1 MIPIS
6 EWRTQKSCCKDSVL
20 TVEKKECKK
29 NCCKDSILT
38 VEKEECKNLLSWFHS
53 HSGEECKKIADM
65 TPFSQWRRRLQ
76 NCCQHDSSI
85 LHTGEAECKIATIL
99 TNSNLTVKKKIARI
113 AAMKIPCLI
122 QKWGQIAK
130 SLPWK
135 QFQSHSEKESKI
147 ELAVM
152 VCRSDQS
159 TRAGYENITH
169 TIEAAAG
176 SDTGGD

>member
-1 MIPIS
+1 
-6 EWRTQKSCCKDSVL
+6 
-20 TVEKKECKK
+20 
-29 NCCKDSILT
+29 
-38 VEKEECKNLLSWFHS
+38 VEKEECKNLFPWFHS
-53 HSGEECKKIADM
+53 HSGEEECKKICRHDSIL
-65 TPFSQWRRRLQ
+65 TVEKTTT

-85 LHTGEAECKIATIL
+85 LHTGEEECKIATIL

-122 QKWGQIAK
+122 QKWRQIAK

-152 VCRSDQS
+152 VCRSD
-159 TRAGYENITH
+159 
-169 TIEAAAG
+169 
-176 SDTGGD
+176 

>member
-1 MIPIS
+1 V
-6 EWRTQKSCCKDSVL
+6 D
-20 TVEKKECKK
+20 
-29 NCCKDSILT
+29 
-38 VEKEECKNLLSWFHS
+38 KEECKNLLSWFHS
-53 HSGEECKKIADM
+53 HSGEEECKKIADM

-85 LHTGEAECKIATIL
+85 LHTGDAECKIATIL

-169 TIEAAAG
+169 SIEAAAG